1 MQDYNYLL
9 KFPFSNKAKEYLS
22 NKRIDLLSVE
32 PALLEKVKK
41 FLLEE
46 INQEYKIQEKYWFNI
61 SRIDDE
67 IIASSYVKIYPLS
80 KIILSIIDNTPLL
93 QSFANYYQKR
103 FLYFSKKETNPEI
116 INDLATDICPNIQF
130 DSKKEQY
137 YIALIDLLTLDL
149 GEDYK
154 LQYTNLKEGNIFFIN
169 KEQLLEFLAVVLKKR
184 ILRTTEVN
192 KKELPK
198 VYLEISEDI
207 KKKFQS
213 TQKEREDFDYRF
225 SGKLSNNDFPPCF
238 DKLYNDLLSGKKLSH
253 IGNYHL
259 AVFLAGVG
267 YSYED
272 IINIYKHAPNFD
284 ERIAGY
290 QIKKILEKKYSI
302 ANCETLKSN
311 DLCVFDCKVK
321 HPLQLLKRK
330 NLTEKT

>member
-1 MQDYNYLL
+1 
-9 KFPFSNKAKEYLS
+9 
-22 NKRIDLLSVE
+22 VE

>member
-32 PALLEKVKK
+32 PIVLEKVRK
-41 FLLEE
+41 FLIEE

-61 SRIDDE
+61 SKIDDE
-67 IIASSYVKIYPLS
+67 IIASSYVMIYPLS

-103 FLYFSKKETNPEI
+103 FIYFSKKETNAEV
-116 INDLATDICPNIQF
+116 INSLATDICPSIKF

-137 YIALIDLLTLDL
+137 YVALIDLLTLDL

-184 ILRTTEVN
+184 ILRTTEIN

-198 VYLEISEDI
+198 IYLEISEEI
-207 KKKFQS
+207 KKKFQYS
-213 TQKEREDFDYRF
+213 QKAREDFDYRF
-225 SGKLSNNDFPPCF
+225 SGKLSNTDFPPCF

-259 AVFLAGVG
+259 AVFLSGVG
-267 YSYED
+267 YNYED
-272 IINIYKHAPNFD
+272 IINMYKHAPNFD

-290 QIKKILEKKYSI
+290 QIKKIIEKKYSI

-321 HPLQLLKRK
+321 HPLQLLKTK
-330 NLTEKT
+330 K